1 MDFVL
6 IIGVASLVVAVISG
20 ALVYGSKRNSEKQT
34 EIQRQAYVESRPCHL
49 TPVVRIAAVE
59 LSPTGGI
66 ALHMAVRNDGL
77 GRAFNIVCE
86 ARSAFLRDFDDQRT
100 VRKAQTLNLMRRDK
114 GGSRVKNLYA
124 PFGFDERL
132 DMPLHIRDAG
142 SKYLEP
148 DQRHILDHRF
158 FVPWQ
163 YIGHPSSRLLTPL
176 EEFPSP
182 ETLERMEAWDEVM
195 ESGLSE
201 EKLTAFSARYG
212 KREPLCEEVRSSE
225 TRYERDESL
234 PPGMLLYGEHSSG
247 YGVRGRWFLY
257 GPGNGLQLTLRFSD
271 CEGSVTKY
279 FALPC
284 PLLVFHPEDG
294 VEIQL
299 VETDVQGV
307 ELFNQRSIAVY

>member
-1 MDFVL
+1 MDFAL

-20 ALVYGSKRNSEKQT
+20 VFVYGSKRNSDKRT
-34 EIQRQAYVESRPCHL
+34 EMQRQAYVDSRPCHL
-49 TPVVRIAAVE
+49 TPVVRIAAVD
-59 LSPTGGI
+59 LNPAGGI
-66 ALHMAVRNDGL
+66 AIQLEVRNNGL
-77 GRAFNIVCE
+77 GRAFNVVCE

-100 VRKAQTLNLMRRDK
+100 VRKAQTLNLMSRDK
-114 GGSRVKNLYA
+114 GGSRVKGPYA

-142 SKYLEP
+142 LKYLEP
-148 DQRHILDHRF
+148 EQRHILARMF

-163 YIGHPSSRLLTPL
+163 YLGHPSSRVLTPL
-176 EEFPSP
+176 EEFPAP
-182 ETLERMEAWDEVM
+182 ETLARMEALEEVM
-195 ESGLSE
+195 EAGLSE
-201 EKLTAFSARYG
+201 EKLTAFFARYG
-212 KREPLCEEVRSSE
+212 GREPVVHEVRSSE
-225 TRYERDESL
+225 TRYERDKSL

-284 PLLVFHPEDG
+284 PLLVFHPELG

-307 ELFNQRSIAVY
+307 ELDLQRSYTIY